1 MVLLRPGLML
11 HGTQSTTTKLSNTQS
26 GTVQAANSTL
36 LTLNSCKPMNT
47 IPRPLPP
54 PPNPPHST
62 VEKIERLLTELQLLT
77 QQLKYEN
84 TNTITN
90 GIRRNSTD
98 SRNSET

>member
-1 MVLLRPGLML
+1 MKQLPI
-11 HGTQSTTTKLSNTQS
+11 Q
-26 GTVQAANSTL
+26 
-36 LTLNSCKPMNT
+36 
-47 IPRPLPP
+47 LPP
-54 PPNPPHST
+54 PPNPPQNT

-98 SRNSET
+98 SRNSKT